1 MTNIGFRL
9 VAVGLFT
16 TFTSHDSY
24 AQSSFKGPVSN
35 LIVAGLEVLA
45 GIKNVVTIIRNSNEA
60 VYSRFASYKNML
72 VIQTKEAMSYGKIDA
87 LISETRFSLTG
98 VVPSAKGVRMH
109 SKGEVLQPEIIEGL

>member
-16 TFTSHDSY
+16 TFTYHYSY

-45 GIKNVVTIIRNSNEA
+45 GIKNVVTIIRNSNEV

-72 VIQTKEAMSYGKIDA
+72 VNQTKEAMSYGKIDA
-87 LISETRFSLTG
+87 LISETGFSLTG